1 MQSGDGQRY
10 RELASHFRTLAA
22 VEPISGLRWHLR
34 HLAEQHDNAA
44 ADLDE
49 AQWDNSAPD

>member
-1 MQSGDGQRY
+1 MQSGDAQRY